1 MTQVAGTAVNMTG
14 NGVTATFN
22 GFTNGVT
29 LANSA
34 NVLGA
39 IAISNVGPLSIQEN
53 APITQASVWSNGNSI
68 TLATTNDQAITL
80 NQSGNY
86 LRPLH
91 HHPIERRFDLRR
103 SQHRR

>member
-1 MTQVAGTAVNMTG
+1 ILGNSTIAGNLTLASYNGGQTVTQVAGTAVNMTG

-80 NQSGNY
+80 NQ
-86 LRPLH
+86 
-91 HHPIERRFDLRR
+91 
-103 SQHRR
+103 